1 MSHSEPFCQTH
12 GDEFP
17 AGGGAGRERGRGR
30 YVHDRIHTIVRGQ
43 SEQDSEGDEQLLMH
57 HLQAVALSHAV
68 SLISPLVTRGV
79 THCSVEL

>member
-1 MSHSEPFCQTH
+1 MSHSGPFCQTH

-17 AGGGAGRERGRGR
+17 AWGGAGSEKGRGR
-30 YVHDRIHTIVRGQ
+30 YVHEGIHTIGRRQ

-57 HLQAVALSHAV
+57 HLQALALSHAV
-68 SLISPLVTRGV
+68 SLMSPLVTLGV

>member
-17 AGGGAGRERGRGR
+17 AGGGVGRGGGR
-30 YVHDRIHTIVRGQ
+30 GKYVHDRIHTIGRRQ
-43 SEQDSEGDEQLLMH
+43 SEQDSEGDEHLLMH
-57 HLQAVALSHAV
+57 HLQAVSLSHAV
-68 SLISPLVTRGV
+68 SLMSLLVTRGV